1 MKYIYTALFTRNP
14 DDPSDTTIY
23 ARVPDLDGCITTG
36 KNLSDAI
43 DQITDAA
50 SVWLVCAEDHG
61 DPVVQSTPQKDIH
74 APEGSAMTLIQVDTN
89 AYRAATDS
97 KAVRKNV
104 SIPSWM
110 ATLADRKGI
119 NVSQVLQEALYARLE
134 A

>member
-1 MKYIYTALFTRNP
+1 MKYIYTALFTHNP

-50 SVWLVCAEDHG
+50 SVWLVSAEDHG
-61 DPVVQSTPQKDIH
+61 DPVAPSTPQEEID
-74 APEGSAMTLIQVDTN
+74 APEDSVMTLIQVDTN

-97 KAVRKNV
+97 RAVRKNV
-104 SIPSWM
+104 SIPAWM
-110 ATLADRKGI
+110 AFQADRRGI
-119 NVSQVLQEALYARLE
+119 NVSQVLQEALYARLD